1 MRDPFGLAAPVFI
14 VVCLLKG
21 DFFYWWR
28 RKVSTYLPP
37 LGGRCQE
44 LGRENAR
51 PSACSQRPEVLVS
64 FPTRR
69 HCGLVPFHNKN
80 FRTACFC
87 FTLIGALKASS
98 EGRALGT
105 LFARYTAISHDL
117 PKEDALDKQQHLQ
130 QTRRRIDNM
139 SQNTSSTNFPGTTG
153 TSSSSTGSTTGNSGT
168 GAATATGLAQTAQE
182 YGEKISEA
190 ASQAKDYVSDKVTIV
205 GDKLKELQN
214 ADLGEIAE
222 NAKDYARKN
231 PGQAILISA
240 AAGLLL
246 GLIIRGRR

>member
-1 MRDPFGLAAPVFI
+1 
-14 VVCLLKG
+14 
-21 DFFYWWR
+21 
-28 RKVSTYLPP
+28 
-37 LGGRCQE
+37 
-44 LGRENAR
+44 
-51 PSACSQRPEVLVS
+51 
-64 FPTRR
+64 
-69 HCGLVPFHNKN
+69 
-80 FRTACFC
+80 
-87 FTLIGALKASS
+87 
-98 EGRALGT
+98 
-105 LFARYTAISHDL
+105 
-117 PKEDALDKQQHLQ
+117 
-130 QTRRRIDNM
+130 M
-139 SQNTSSTNFPGTTG
+139 SQNTSGTNFPGTTG
-153 TSSSSTGSTTGNSGT
+153 TGSSTTGNSGT

>member
-1 MRDPFGLAAPVFI
+1 
-14 VVCLLKG
+14 
-21 DFFYWWR
+21 
-28 RKVSTYLPP
+28 
-37 LGGRCQE
+37 
-44 LGRENAR
+44 
-51 PSACSQRPEVLVS
+51 
-64 FPTRR
+64 
-69 HCGLVPFHNKN
+69 
-80 FRTACFC
+80 
-87 FTLIGALKASS
+87 
-98 EGRALGT
+98 
-105 LFARYTAISHDL
+105 
-117 PKEDALDKQQHLQ
+117 
-130 QTRRRIDNM
+130 M

-153 TSSSSTGSTTGNSGT
+153 TTGTGTGSTGSTST

-182 YGEKISEA
+182 YGEKISDA

>member
-1 MRDPFGLAAPVFI
+1 
-14 VVCLLKG
+14 
-21 DFFYWWR
+21 
-28 RKVSTYLPP
+28 
-37 LGGRCQE
+37 
-44 LGRENAR
+44 
-51 PSACSQRPEVLVS
+51 
-64 FPTRR
+64 
-69 HCGLVPFHNKN
+69 
-80 FRTACFC
+80 
-87 FTLIGALKASS
+87 
-98 EGRALGT
+98 
-105 LFARYTAISHDL
+105 
-117 PKEDALDKQQHLQ
+117 
-130 QTRRRIDNM
+130 M

-153 TSSSSTGSTTGNSGT
+153 TSGSGTGATTGSGTST

-205 GDKLKELQN
+205 GDKLKDLQN

-240 AAGLLL
+240 AAGLLI

>member
-1 MRDPFGLAAPVFI
+1 
-14 VVCLLKG
+14 
-21 DFFYWWR
+21 
-28 RKVSTYLPP
+28 
-37 LGGRCQE
+37 
-44 LGRENAR
+44 
-51 PSACSQRPEVLVS
+51 
-64 FPTRR
+64 
-69 HCGLVPFHNKN
+69 
-80 FRTACFC
+80 
-87 FTLIGALKASS
+87 
-98 EGRALGT
+98 
-105 LFARYTAISHDL
+105 
-117 PKEDALDKQQHLQ
+117 
-130 QTRRRIDNM
+130 M